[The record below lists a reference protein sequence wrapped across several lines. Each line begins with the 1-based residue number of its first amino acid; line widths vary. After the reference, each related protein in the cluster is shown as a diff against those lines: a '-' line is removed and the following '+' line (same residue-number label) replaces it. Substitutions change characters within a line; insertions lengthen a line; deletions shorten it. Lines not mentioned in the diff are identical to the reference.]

1 MCKCIGCQPV
11 KMDELGPISK
21 TVGLFNPV
29 HPHPPVL
36 SRVAAGAILDER
48 ASARGV
54 RADPVSV
61 HGLEFVG
68 KLDDGPD
75 ALGVPVSG
83 RIVRKVVVDVDL
95 QRGHLQQLEEREA
108 EPVVPGLVVKLE
120 FPVEIR
126 C

>member
-1 MCKCIGCQPV
+1 MQWLPV
-11 KMDELGPISK
+11 KMGELGPISK